1 MAAKI
6 NRQRHGTKLR
16 HCQPMWAYKRN
27 VCCRAKKKS
36 PRHLRRGRLRQGY
49 LLQVGSR
56 RNTAGRKCRRF
67 AGREEAMRHPSGRAA
82 ARGGVRLYGI
92 YVTGA
97 RAGGRAAA

>member
-1 MAAKI
+1 MYAAE
-6 NRQRHGTKLR
+6 RE
-16 HCQPMWAYKRN
+16 
-27 VCCRAKKKS
+27 KKS

-67 AGREEAMRHPSGRAA
+67 AGRGEAMRYPSGRAAA

-97 RAGGRAAA
+97 LRGRARSRVIGL